1 MRNITIEI
9 TSHPEGKKLSGIYLN
24 GKLVSSTSPYKGTL
38 FISTFAEQLYF
49 IKFKN
54 EGARNLNINSES
66 PDIAKIILGYNNIL
80 LPFTIPYSTNTM
92 ASSIR
97 LNMTTVLPQGYQF
110 DGYNEGSA
118 QLSTNLDYTYPI
130 DYSEENDITITV
142 KTTPLW
148 TWDVTLWDTRDN
160 TDFGTAVR
168 AKAVV
173 HPEAPGVNPMTIG
186 TGLKHS
192 STDATVGWDVTNKK
206 KVIEIKNASSV
217 ITPTYYKIEINP
229 YNFLDVVGV
238 TGYNRAVPVGE
249 KSAIRLPPIKFNGAA
264 SVEGTTLNNVFN
276 GWHIFMSTLRILPST
291 ATNRTEE
298 VKGTFTPVTVNI
310 PAKTS
315 FIYLS
320 TDDRGYSDG
329 TKSITIS
336 SSGSYANA
344 AWVSV
349 SEAKYGGDTV
359 SDRDNDKVFAI
370 LTDGEGTFAFKV
382 STMVTGDTTVSFKL
396 TTASLFVNGNGNT
409 SVCATSVENNVATFG
424 PETMAKIL
432 VSTYSYAA
440 LVVNGEYVYIN
451 RTLKVQSESTDVN
464 KCVVNG
470 TPRNLPYSTKV
481 SANS

>member
-24 GKLVSSTSPYKGTL
+24 GELVSSTSPYVGTL
-38 FISTFAEQLYF
+38 PIGTLTEQLYS
-49 IKFKN
+49 IEFKN

-66 PDIAKIILGYNNIL
+66 PDISKIILGYNSIL
-80 LPFTIPYSTNTM
+80 SPFRIPYSTNTM

-110 DGYNEGSA
+110 DEYNDGST
-118 QLSTNLDYTYPI
+118 QLSTDLDYTYPI
-130 DYSEENDITITV
+130 DYSEEEDITITV

-160 TDFGTAVR
+160 TNLGTTVK

-173 HPEAPGVNPMTIG
+173 SSDAPGVNPMTIG

-192 STDATVGWDVTNKK
+192 STDATVGWNVTKDK
-206 KVIEIKNASSV
+206 KVIEIGTSSSGITPAHYMIEIDPTSFLSSV
-217 ITPTYYKIEINP
+217 
-229 YNFLDVVGV
+229 GV
-238 TGYNRAVPVGE
+238 NSNNGIIPVGE
-249 KSAIRLPPIKFNGAA
+249 ESEITLPPIKFNGAA
-264 SVEGTTLNNVFN
+264 SVEGTTLDNALNQ
-276 GWHIFMSTLRILPST
+276 WHIHMSTLRILPST
-291 ATNRTEE
+291 AVNRTAE

-320 TDDRGYSDG
+320 SNDDGYSDG
-329 TKSITIS
+329 TKYITIS
-336 SSGSYANA
+336 SSGSYSNA

-349 SEAKYGGDTV
+349 SEAKYGGAAV

-370 LTDGEGTFAFKV
+370 LTDGEGTFAFRV
-382 STMVTGDTTVSFKL
+382 STTVTGDSAVTFNL
-396 TTASLFVNGNGNT
+396 TTACLSVNGST
-409 SVCATSVENNVATFG
+409 TVYATSVQDNEATFG
-424 PETMAKIL
+424 PETMAQIL

-440 LVVNGEYVYIN
+440 LSVDGEYVYN
-451 RTLKVQSESTDVN
+451 SRTFKVQSESTDVN
-464 KCVVNG
+464 KCVVDG
-470 TPRNLPYSTKV
+470 TPQNLPYSTEV
-481 SANS
+481 SADN

>member
-24 GKLVSSTSPYKGTL
+24 GELVSSTSPYKGTL
-38 FISTFAEQLYF
+38 LIGTLTEQLYSIEF
-49 IKFKN
+49 RN

-66 PDIAKIILGYNNIL
+66 PDISKIILGYNNIL
-80 LPFTIPYSTNTM
+80 SPFKISYSTNTM

-110 DGYNEGSA
+110 DEYNDGSA
-118 QLSTNLDYTYPI
+118 QLSTNLDYTYTI
-130 DYSEENDITITV
+130 DYSEEDDITITV

-160 TDFGTAVR
+160 TNLGSTVK

-173 HPEAPGVNPMTIG
+173 SSDAPGVNPMTIG
-186 TGLKHS
+186 TGLRHS
-192 STDATVGWDVTNKK
+192 STDATAGWNVTKDK
-206 KVIEIKNASSV
+206 KVIEIGTSSSG
-217 ITPTYYKIEINP
+217 IIPAHYMIEIDPN
-229 YNFLDVVGV
+229 NFLGRVGV
-238 TGYNRAVPVGE
+238 SGYSGINPVGE
-249 KSAIRLPPIKFNGAA
+249 ESEITLPPIKFNGAA
-264 SVEGTTLNNVFN
+264 SVEGTTLDNALNEWYIPM
-276 GWHIFMSTLRILPST
+276 GTLRILPST
-291 ATNRTEE
+291 ATNRTAE

-320 TDDRGYSDG
+320 TADSGYSDG
-329 TKSITIS
+329 TKYITIS
-336 SSGSYANA
+336 SSGSYTNA

-370 LTDGEGTFAFKV
+370 LTDGEGTFAINV
-382 STMVTGDTTVSFKL
+382 STTVTGDSAVTFKL
-396 TTASLFVNGNGNT
+396 TTASLSVNGST
-409 SVCATSVENNVATFG
+409 SVYATSVQNNVATFG
-424 PETMAKIL
+424 PETMAQIL

-440 LVVNGEYVYIN
+440 LTVDGEYVYN
-451 RTLKVQSESTDVN
+451 SRTLKVQSEATDVN
-464 KCVVNG
+464 KCVVDG
-470 TPRNLPYSTKV
+470 TPQNLPYSTEV
-481 SANS
+481 SAGD